1 MPRGLAPAVGG
12 LMAALWVF
20 SGEGLASEDC
30 SGQPGCA
37 NDKVAVIRCDTA
49 SDGTIKVRN
58 SSVTSASSVTI
69 QREDR
74 CAGALSKL
82 LNAGLRIVS
91 GPRLASNLANAE
103 VSFNFVLVGADE
115 GDDDDGDDNSDDSS
129 DDS

>member
-1 MPRGLAPAVGG
+1 MV
-12 LMAALWVF
+12 ALCVF
-20 SGEGLASEDC
+20 PGEVRASEDC

-58 SSVTSASSVTI
+58 SSVTSASAVTI
-69 QREDR
+69 LREDR
-74 CAGALSKL
+74 CAGAISKL

-91 GPRLASNLANAE
+91 GPRVASNLANTE
-103 VSFNFVLVGADE
+103 VSFNFVLVGDY
-115 GDDDDGDDNSDDSS
+115 DDDDSDDDSDDSS

>member
-1 MPRGLAPAVGG
+1 MSRGLVPVVGG
-12 LMAALWVF
+12 LMVALWGFPADVV
-20 SGEGLASEDC
+20 ASEDC

-58 SSVTSASSVTI
+58 SSVTGASSVTI

-103 VSFNFVLVGADE
+103 VSFNFVLVGT
-115 GDDDDGDDNSDDSS
+115 DDDDGDDDSDDSS
-129 DDS
+129 DDT

>member
-1 MPRGLAPAVGG
+1 MSRGVAPILGG
-12 LMAALWVF
+12 LMVALWVF
-20 SGEGLASEDC
+20 PGDVRASEDC

-58 SSVTSASSVTI
+58 SSVTSASGVTI

-74 CAGALSKL
+74 CAGAISKL

-91 GPRLASNLANAE
+91 GPSVASNLANSE
-103 VSFNFVLVGADE
+103 VSFNFVLVGDY
-115 GDDDDGDDNSDDSS
+115 DDDDGAGHSEGSGDDS
-129 DDS
+129 